1 MNIYLIERDDPRD
14 ELERDEVSGHVI
26 AATNEKDAR
35 TIADIDHYSG
45 PLRDYYVGQVWLLAI
60 EDGRAYPYG
69 STVTLL
75 ATDVSLIAGVLE
87 HEGIILSAT

>member
-1 MNIYLIERDDPRD
+1 MNIYLIERNDPRD
-14 ELERDEVSGHVI
+14 EREQDEVRAHVI

-75 ATDVSLIAGVLE
+75 ATDVSL

>member
-1 MNIYLIERDDPRD
+1 MNIYLIERNDPRD
-14 ELERDEVSGHVI
+14 EREQDEVRAHVI
-26 AATNEKDAR
+26 AANNEKDAR

-45 PLRDYYVGQVWLLAI
+45 PLKDYYVGQVWLLAI
-60 EDGRAYPYG
+60 EDDRAWPHG

-87 HEGIILSAT
+87 HEGIILSET